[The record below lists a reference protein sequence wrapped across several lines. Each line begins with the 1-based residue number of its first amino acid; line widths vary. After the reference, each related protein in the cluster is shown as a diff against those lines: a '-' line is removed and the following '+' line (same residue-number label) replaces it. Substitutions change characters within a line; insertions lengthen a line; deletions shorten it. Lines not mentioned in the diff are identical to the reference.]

1 MQKGEYNGENSEF
14 NKFKRWSR
22 ENNYNCCISGVFD
35 VCEKAIQSLY
45 FDHID
50 ELDSDGTQ
58 IKSPKEFLN
67 LLEGNLNTGRGK
79 AILILKNNETIE
91 VPNRGIR
98 IFPCRTIPR
107 IGILLRDLEVAQNIR
122 TQLLNQSLDLINILF
137 QIYKMKV

>member
-67 LLEGNLNTGRGK
+67 LLEGNLKTGRGK
-79 AILILKNNETIE
+79 AIFILKNNETIE

-98 IFPCRTIPR
+98 IFPCRAILR
-107 IGILLRDLEVAQNIR
+107 IGMLLRDSDVAKEVR
-122 TQLLNQSLDLINILF
+122 TQLFNQILDLINILF
-137 QIYKMKV
+137 QTCNMNI